1 VDIFSISDSQKF
13 QLTKNRLLFKNSYNK
28 KKNYTL
34 LENLSQPH
42 NVGRF
47 KNIIYVTTNT
57 GLNCYDLTNSK
68 AYYNVIIDEFNKRA
82 HYIKNDT
89 LMLGSINGYYKLSL
103 EDLQSQIKTSSSRVK
118 KTTKTASDTNIIFY
132 LIFAIVVIILNYIY
146 INVLKKRFS
155 KQNKIIN
162 PSLKKEIE
170 SYIVAN
176 LNIVSLELIC
186 SEFNLGHTKLYQ
198 IMETEKPGNLIR
210 LKRMQ
215 AVRAM
220 RKKGLS
226 ETLISKKTGFS
237 VSYLKK
243 V

>member
-1 VDIFSISDSQKF
+1 M
-13 QLTKNRLLFKNSYNK
+13 
-28 KKNYTL
+28 
-34 LENLSQPH
+34 
-42 NVGRF
+42 VGLG
-47 KNIIYVTTNT
+47 NDN
-57 GLNCYDLTNSK
+57 
-68 AYYNVIIDEFNKRA
+68 NVII
-82 HYIKNDT
+82 
-89 LMLGSINGYYKLSL
+89 
-103 EDLQSQIKTSSSRVK
+103 
-118 KTTKTASDTNIIFY
+118 Y

-155 KQNKIIN
+155 KQNKTIN

-176 LNIVSLELIC
+176 LNIVSLDLIC